1 MGERNVTNYTL
12 TSRAKQGFQRVGR
25 FLHIEGMDNIVSF
38 IIWNMLDITPVPVE
52 DLEHAKESCLKRL
65 NYVRTPER
73 ATVAISMSNE
83 TKLMFER
90 MYVAAG
96 IGSMSAALD
105 LLGSSV
111 VENGWADA
119 EKYQFVN
126 DFENPFYVYRK
137 DNYVCFRAH
146 NTEPLGKANAMLYD
160 KDGVLAAEKLVM
172 EPDGSISTEPDMSD
186 SFRATITLEPETKQP
201 AFKKI
206 SAFDENGKPCT
217 VYVGK
222 VSKEML
228 AAIEADKKGKPF
240 VQGFRKHAPRVTINA
255 TQHSKNGITVIEA
268 KDALKVDAIPVTVHK
283 TGKQKTSGHR
293 TTLQQLQK
301 QRKDRVAAPGA
312 VVADPG
318 LAKEAMESA
327 RQMGKFVKKG
337 GPIVAQAHKP
347 NYRPGSKSNLG
358 HLLGS

>member
-12 TSRAKQGFQRVGR
+12 TSRAKQGFQKVGR
-25 FLHIEGMDNIVSF
+25 FLHVEGMDNIVSF

-52 DLEHAKESCLKRL
+52 DLEHSKESCLKRL

-160 KDGVLAAEKLVM
+160 KDG
-172 EPDGSISTEPDMSD
+172 
-186 SFRATITLEPETKQP
+186 
-201 AFKKI
+201 
-206 SAFDENGKPCT
+206 
-217 VYVGK
+217 
-222 VSKEML
+222 
-228 AAIEADKKGKPF
+228 
-240 VQGFRKHAPRVTINA
+240 
-255 TQHSKNGITVIEA
+255 
-268 KDALKVDAIPVTVHK
+268 
-283 TGKQKTSGHR
+283 
-293 TTLQQLQK
+293 
-301 QRKDRVAAPGA
+301 
-312 VVADPG
+312 
-318 LAKEAMESA
+318 
-327 RQMGKFVKKG
+327 
-337 GPIVAQAHKP
+337 
-347 NYRPGSKSNLG
+347 
-358 HLLGS
+358 